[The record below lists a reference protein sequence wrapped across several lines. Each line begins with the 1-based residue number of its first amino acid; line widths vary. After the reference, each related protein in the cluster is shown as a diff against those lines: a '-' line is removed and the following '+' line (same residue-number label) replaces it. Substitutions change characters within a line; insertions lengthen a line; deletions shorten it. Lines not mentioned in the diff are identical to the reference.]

1 MLQNYSFYCA
11 WIIKEKPTG
20 RWGGGEVKFTPSPT
34 KIGVKNLYFGAQ
46 KLIMRQ
52 MLPW

>member
-1 MLQNYSFYCA
+1 MLQNYSFYCV

-20 RWGGGEVKFTPSPT
+20 RRGGGVKFTPFPT

-46 KLIMRQ
+46 K
-52 MLPW
+52 